1 MREEKK
7 RTKKI
12 FFIPLII
19 SVGLPLLIA
28 WLINSTMPYIG
39 DLYKSLNKP
48 FFAPP
53 ASVFPIVWTILYI
66 LMGIACYRVYILKYR
81 GIDTSSAIFT
91 YCIQLLLNFLWTF
104 IFFGLR
110 LYGIAFIELLVL
122 LFFAVLTFIK
132 FYNKDKIAGL
142 LFIPYLLWLTYT
154 GVLNFYVW
162 MLNEM

>member
-1 MREEKK
+1 MKEEKK
-7 RTKKI
+7 KTKKI
-12 FFIPLII
+12 FFIPLILSI
-19 SVGLPLLIA
+19 GIPLIIA
-28 WLINSTMPYIG
+28 SFINVIMPYMG
-39 DLYKSLNKP
+39 ELYDSLNKP

-53 ASVFPIVWTILYI
+53 GSVFPIVWTILYI

-91 YCIQLLLNFLWTF
+91 YSIQLLLNFLWVF

-110 LYGIAFIELLVL
+110 LYGIAFIELLII

-142 LFIPYLLWLTYT
+142 LFIPYLLWLTYA

>member
-12 FFIPLII
+12 FFIPLILSI
-19 SVGLPLLIA
+19 GIPLIIA
-28 WLINSTMPYIG
+28 SFINVIMPYMG
-39 DLYKSLNKP
+39 ELYNSLNKP

-53 ASVFPIVWTILYI
+53 GSVFPIVWTILYI

-91 YCIQLLLNFLWTF
+91 YSIQLLLNFLWVF

-110 LYGIAFIELLVL
+110 LYGIAFIELLII
-122 LFFAVLTFIK
+122 LFFVVLTFIK

-142 LFIPYLLWLTYT
+142 LFIPYLLWLTYA

>member
-1 MREEKK
+1 MKEEKK
-7 RTKKI
+7 KTKKI
-12 FFIPLII
+12 FFIPLILSI
-19 SVGLPLLIA
+19 GIPLIIA
-28 WLINSTMPYIG
+28 SFINVIIPYMG
-39 DLYKSLNKP
+39 ELYNSLNKP

-53 ASVFPIVWTILYI
+53 GSVFPIVWTILYI
-66 LMGIACYRVYILKYR
+66 LIGIACYRVYILKYR

-91 YCIQLLLNFLWTF
+91 YSIQLLLNFLWVF

-110 LYGIAFIELLVL
+110 LYGIAFIELLIL

-142 LFIPYLLWLTYT
+142 LFIPYLLWLTYA

>member
-1 MREEKK
+1 MKEEKK
-7 RTKKI
+7 KTKKI
-12 FFIPLII
+12 FFIPLILSI
-19 SVGLPLLIA
+19 GIPLIIA
-28 WLINSTMPYIG
+28 SFINVIMPYMG
-39 DLYKSLNKP
+39 ELYDSLNKP

-53 ASVFPIVWTILYI
+53 GSVFPIVWTILYI
-66 LMGIACYRVYILKYR
+66 LMGIACYGVYILKYR

-91 YCIQLLLNFLWTF
+91 YSIQLLLNFLWVF

-110 LYGIAFIELLVL
+110 LYGIAFIELLII

-142 LFIPYLLWLTYT
+142 LFIPYLLWLTYA

>member
-1 MREEKK
+1 MKEEKK
-7 RTKKI
+7 KTKKI
-12 FFIPLII
+12 FFIPLILSI
-19 SVGLPLLIA
+19 GIPLIIA
-28 WLINSTMPYIG
+28 SFINGIMPYMG
-39 DLYKSLNKP
+39 ELYDSLNKP

-53 ASVFPIVWTILYI
+53 GSVFPIVWTILYI

-91 YCIQLLLNFLWTF
+91 YSIQLLLNFLWVF

-110 LYGIAFIELLVL
+110 LYGITFIELLII

-142 LFIPYLLWLTYT
+142 LFIPYLLWLTYA